1 MQNFP
6 DYSLTHSVDFQ
17 LIMFQP
23 ASNSTSELGSI
34 LSLYFHAYDS
44 LNLNAIHSL
53 PPNSI
58 HLVWR
63 HGANLFLKSLN
74 IKPEIQNLLET
85 CFHFILRPN
94 PETQG
99 AFLLYSSCVSTCKH
113 SSEHVTDA
121 HVYYSILCLFIIHI
135 QPENSQLCTYNSVLN
150 IQISNISITMQSY
163 SLEFLPILTISNPL
177 K

>member
-6 DYSLTHSVDFQ
+6 DYSLIHSVDFQ

-63 HGANLFLKSLN
+63 HGSNLFLKFLN
-74 IKPEIQNLLET
+74 IKPEIQSLPET
-85 CFHFILRPN
+85 CFCFILRPQPLKLRELFFFTLHVYQHVAQLRACHRCSCILFN
-94 PETQG
+94 S
-99 AFLLYSSCVSTCKH
+99 ASLLLYTYNQRILNYVHITQC
-113 SSEHVTDA
+113 
-121 HVYYSILCLFIIHI
+121 SIFKFPTSPL
-135 QPENSQLCTYNSVLN
+135 LCTV
-150 IQISNISITMQSY
+150 I
-163 SLEFLPILTISNPL
+163 P
-177 K
+177 